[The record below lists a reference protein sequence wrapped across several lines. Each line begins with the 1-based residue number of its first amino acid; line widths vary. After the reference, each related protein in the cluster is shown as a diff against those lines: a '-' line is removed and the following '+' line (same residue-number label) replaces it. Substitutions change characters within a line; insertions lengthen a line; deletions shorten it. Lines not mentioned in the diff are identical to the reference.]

1 LPYLLTQVIIPTTN
15 NNKMSGAMGLA
26 KQAKVL
32 SKRQI
37 ALTAA
42 LVAQTRYPTRN
53 HAIFL
58 LSVKAGLR
66 AKEIASLTWDMVT
79 DAEGNLGT
87 ALHLRDEASKGA
99 SGRVIPLNKELR
111 VALQKLHDQR
121 STSPYVI
128 TTERSQRTSASAIVN
143 LFASWYRAAGLQGC
157 SSHSGRRTFITNAAR
172 TISTVGG
179 SLRDVQM
186 LAGHSALSTT
196 QRYIEADA
204 EAQKRVVDLV

>member
-1 LPYLLTQVIIPTTN
+1 
-15 NNKMSGAMGLA
+15 MGLA

-37 ALTAA
+37 ALVSA
-42 LVAQTRYPTRN
+42 LILQTRYPVRN

-66 AKEIASLTWDMVT
+66 AKEIAGLTWDMVT
-79 DAEGNLGT
+79 DAEGNMGH
-87 ALHLRDEASKGA
+87 ALHLRDEASKGT

-111 VALQKLHDQR
+111 AALQALREQDC
-121 STSPYVI
+121 SSPSVI
-128 TTERSQRTSASAIVN
+128 MTERSERTSASAIVN

>member
-1 LPYLLTQVIIPTTN
+1 
-15 NNKMSGAMGLA
+15 MSSAMGLT

-32 SKRQI
+32 SKR
-37 ALTAA
+37 LVA
-42 LVAQTRYPTRN
+42 LVSALIQQTRNPIRN
-53 HAIFL
+53 QAIFL

-66 AKEIASLTWDMVT
+66 AKEIASLKWDMVT
-79 DAEGNLGT
+79 DAEGNLGH
-87 ALHLRDEASKGA
+87 ALHLRNEARKGA
-99 SGRVIPLNKELR
+99 SGRVIPLNRELR
-111 VALQKLHDQR
+111 TALQALGEQGPA
-121 STSPYVI
+121 SPYAVR
-128 TTERSQRTSASAIVN
+128 TERSKRTSPSAIVN
-143 LFASWYRAAGLQGC
+143 LLATWYRVARLPGC

-172 TISTVGG
+172 TISTSGG

>member
-1 LPYLLTQVIIPTTN
+1 
-15 NNKMSGAMGLA
+15 MGLA

-37 ALTAA
+37 TLVTALIQ
-42 LVAQTRYPTRN
+42 QTRYPVRN
-53 HAIFL
+53 QVIFL

-79 DAEGNLGT
+79 DAEGNLGH
-87 ALHLRDEASKGA
+87 ALHLRNEASKGT
-99 SGRVIPLNKELR
+99 SGRVIPLNRELR
-111 VALQKLHDQR
+111 SALQALREQD
-121 STSPYVI
+121 SSSPHVI
-128 TTERSQRTSASAIVN
+128 TTERSARTSASAIVN
-143 LFASWYRAAGLQGC
+143 LFAAWYQAAGLQGC

-204 EAQKRVVDLV
+204 EAQKRVVELV

>member
-1 LPYLLTQVIIPTTN
+1 
-15 NNKMSGAMGLA
+15 
-26 KQAKVL
+26 
-32 SKRQI
+32 
-37 ALTAA
+37 
-42 LVAQTRYPTRN
+42 
-53 HAIFL
+53 
-58 LSVKAGLR
+58 
-66 AKEIASLTWDMVT
+66 MVT

-87 ALHLRDEASKGA
+87 SLHLRDEASKGA

-121 STSPYVI
+121 HTSPFVI
-128 TTERSQRTSASAIVN
+128 TTERSQHTSASAVVN